1 MDKQNIYPGGYDDTV
16 IETTANYTTMPRSLS
31 WTAKYELNRMLDNAM
46 YDAAQDKLS
55 AQLARKSM
63 ENIGV
68 LATTAETL
76 SNMNPDA
83 TRCYAAIINV
93 YTKNSLA
100 RLKRW

>member
-1 MDKQNIYPGGYDDTV
+1 MNKQNIYPGGYDDTV
-16 IETTANYTTMPRSLS
+16 IETTTNYTTMPRSLG
-31 WTAKYELNRMLDNAM
+31 WAAKYELNRMLDNAM

-68 LATTAETL
+68 LAATAETL

-83 TRCYAAIINV
+83 ARCYGAIIGI
-93 YTKNSLA
+93 YTKNAIA
-100 RLKRW
+100 RLERW